1 MLNARKI
8 VPIFFLI
15 KDLYP
20 LHRYKLP
27 GTQVIGGNIST
38 VGILEHPQ
46 ILFDKIQ
53 FVRCA
58 DHEPSQVIDL
68 QIANEP
74 RHSRN

>member
-1 MLNARKI
+1 MGNPVGPFSTASHDKRET
-8 VPIFFLI
+8 VTF
-15 KDLYP
+15 
-20 LHRYKLP
+20 
-27 GTQVIGGNIST
+27 IGGNIST